1 LEQFARDLLA
11 GKLVQFLKSEP
22 VPTENPDA
30 VRVSIFKLKIIIIY
44 DLIDCNLILRLLLL
58 KILMK

>member
-30 VRVSIFKLKIIIIY
+30 VRVSIFKFKLIIIY
-44 DLIDCNLILRLLLL
+44 DLHDDLILRLLLL